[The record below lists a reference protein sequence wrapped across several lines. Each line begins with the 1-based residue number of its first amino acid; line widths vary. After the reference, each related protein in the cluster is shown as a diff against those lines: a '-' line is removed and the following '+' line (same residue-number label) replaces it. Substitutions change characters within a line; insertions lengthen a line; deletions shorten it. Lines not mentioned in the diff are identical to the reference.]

1 MAKLLVEVEE
11 QSMTTKWWTGD
22 KEALYENIEIP
33 EPFGPVEVLVDDD
46 KVKTY
51 AFAQDYYRPWLLED
65 ESSPFGRRSAHPLI
79 LANDLLFLFYSK
91 YDGNTAQGLHTEEQL
106 WFHNPIFVGERVTV
120 KGEYVEKYERRGKG
134 YVVMEAEARGEDGRL
149 LVRHRGVEIMR
160 IAAGS
165 VVGRGTA
172 GTPERKVTGEYR
184 EDVAP
189 VQRARVGLEPRTAIT
204 PLTKRVT
211 QEQMFV
217 FSWGGRHFKNIHTD
231 LNAAHASG
239 LEATVAQAQ
248 QQVGYLME
256 MLTDFFGAAWF
267 TSGWE
272 KLKFVR
278 PVYAGETLT
287 ARGAIVGESRTDDEV
302 RLELEVWVEN
312 EAGDMTALG
321 WASGLVDEENA

>member
-1 MAKLLVEVEE
+1 MAQEAPK
-11 QSMTTKWWTGD
+11 
-22 KEALYENIEIP
+22 KEALYELAEVG
-33 EPFGPVEVLVDDD
+33 EVFGPIEVLVDDY
-46 KVKTY
+46 KVKSF
-51 AFAQDYYRPWLLED
+51 AFTQDDYRSWYFD
-65 ESSPFGRRSAHPLI
+65 DSPFGGRIGHAAI
-79 LANDLLFLFYSK
+79 LANDLLQLYHLRYEEYGASE
-91 YDGNTAQGLHTEEQL
+91 TAGLHTQEEL
-106 WFHNPIFVGERVTV
+106 WFHNPVFVGERATLR
-120 KGEYVEKYERRGKG
+120 GEYVEKYERRGKG

-231 LNAAHASG
+231 LKAAHASG

-248 QQVGYLME
+248 QQVGFLTE
-256 MLTDFFGAAWF
+256 MLTDFFGASWF

-278 PVYAGETLT
+278 PVYAGETVT
-287 ARGAIVGESRTDDEV
+287 ARGAIVGESRTDDGV

-312 EAGDMTALG
+312 EAGEMTAVG
-321 WASGLVDEENA
+321 WASASVDEEKA